1 MSSVLKRLEWLEMSP
16 AARRLTRDTHI
27 RDMGALA
34 WFVGAPSSSIEAVR
48 LGIKERYLPSLY
60 AKEAIL
66 PATERWRIRFLR
78 HPGGWITTGEKVGR
92 LGPGHRI
99 PGERLPRHVRL
110 VVPVDARGMITR
122 SRAPRLEDLKAMMPG
137 RWRQDEKIPTLN
149 VQVDAPTWGITIGAV
164 SAPMA
169 PAAFAFPFLKA
180 DFDRTLRQMAA
191 EHRDIRVEQAAHMR
205 RVREVVGRGRK
216 AVVATP
222 A

>member
-1 MSSVLKRLEWLEMSP
+1 MSTPRRGPEWSEMSL
-16 AARRLTRDTHI
+16 AGRRLTRDPYI

-34 WFVGAPSSSIEAVR
+34 WFVGAPSSSIEAIR
-48 LGIKERYLPSLY
+48 LGIKEKYLPSLY

-92 LGPGHRI
+92 FGPGHRI

-110 VVPVDARGMITR
+110 VVPVDARGVITR
-122 SRAPRLEDLKAMMPG
+122 SRAPRLDDLKAMMPG
-137 RWRQDEKIPTLN
+137 GWRQDERIPTLN
-149 VQVDAPTWGITIGAV
+149 VQVDAPTWGITVVAA

-169 PAAFAFPFLKA
+169 PAAFAFPFLKSA
-180 DFDRTLRQMAA
+180 FDKTLRRMAA
-191 EHRDIRVEQAAHMR
+191 EHVEIKAAHAAWI
-205 RVREVVGRGRK
+205 REKKEEIRRGRE
-216 AVVATP
+216 ASVEAT